1 MSSTSSSED
10 RQNFLKLRIKW
21 QWTESDQIQSA
32 TFSDKIFSSVCISSS
47 STVTEWATEG
57 LHHSLFSFYLLPQ
70 CRGICKFV
78 CFKEANWCTSGNIL
92 LGFNFLTFPHHFPR
106 CLFFSSTSIPIFVS
120 LPNFST
126 PHPFYPFI
134 LIILSPYLSPPPFL
148 LWPYLWQKGI
158 TWRC

>member
-1 MSSTSSSED
+1 MYMSSTSSKEG

-21 QWTESDQIQSA
+21 QWTESDQIQSV

-47 STVTEWATEG
+47 STATEWATEA
-57 LHHSLFSFYLLPQ
+57 LHHSLFSCFLLLQ
-70 CRGICKFV
+70 CRTIFQFV
-78 CFKEANWCTSGNIL
+78 CFKEGSWCTSGNII
-92 LGFNFLTFPHHFPR
+92 LGLNFLTFSVV
-106 CLFFSSTSIPIFVS
+106 LFSFFSTSIPIFVS

-126 PHPFYPFI
+126 PHPLYPFI
-134 LIILSPYLSPPPFL
+134 LIILSPYLSPPRFL